1 VPDFDTRDPAFRRL
15 LQMAER
21 AARSQ
26 ANVLLTGESG
36 TGKNRLAAFLHE
48 RSPRAAGPF
57 VDVPCANVPADLLE
71 SDLFGHEK
79 GAFTDA
85 HEARTGRFE
94 RAAGGTLYFDEIQ
107 ELEPGLQ
114 AKVLRAIDE
123 KRFER
128 LGGNR
133 TVEVDVRILAS
144 TREDPARLVG
154 EGRLR
159 EDLFY
164 RLDVVRLALP
174 PLRDRRA
181 DIPVLAQ
188 ALLDETVSRHRLP
201 PRRLAPG
208 AVEVLLRHAW
218 PGNVRELGH
227 AIEAAAVLAE
237 GETIG
242 EADLPGGLSLASPL
256 GLRSAASGAMSLDV
270 LEHAYIDE
278 VLRRTRGNKSAAA
291 RILGIHRKT
300 LHERLRARQRP
311 APATTGGGDDD
322 PSGEAGE

>member
-1 VPDFDTRDPAFRRL
+1 VPGFDTRDPAFRQL
-15 LQMAER
+15 LQIAER
-21 AARSQ
+21 AALSQ

-36 TGKNRLAAFLHE
+36 TGKNRLATFVHD

-57 VDVPCANVPADLLE
+57 VEVPCANLPAELLE

-94 RAAGGTLYFDEIQ
+94 RAAGGTLYLDEIQ
-107 ELEPGLQ
+107 ELAPELQ

-133 TVEVDVRILAS
+133 TVEADVRVVAS
-144 TREDPARLVG
+144 TREDPARLVSA
-154 EGRLR
+154 GRLR

-188 ALLDETVSRHRLP
+188 ALLEETLARHHLP
-201 PRRLAPG
+201 PRRLAPE
-208 AVEVLLRHAW
+208 AIDVLVRHAW
-218 PGNVRELGH
+218 PGNVRELRH

-242 EADLPGGLSLASPL
+242 ETDLPAGLSLTSSA
-256 GLRSAASGAMSLDV
+256 GLRSAASVAMSLEE

-291 RILGIHRKT
+291 RVLGIHRKT
-300 LHERLRARQRP
+300 LHERLRARRRSSP
-311 APATTGGGDDD
+311 ETGGGGDD
-322 PSGEAGE
+322 PPGEAGE